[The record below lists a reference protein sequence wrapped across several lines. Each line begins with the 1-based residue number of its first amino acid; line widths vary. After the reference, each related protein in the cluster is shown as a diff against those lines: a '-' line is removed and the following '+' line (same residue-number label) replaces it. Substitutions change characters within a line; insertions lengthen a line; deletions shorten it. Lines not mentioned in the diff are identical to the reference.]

1 MNRPSCNRL
10 SSRLLSCGFALALC
24 GCVSVQPPTS
34 NVGDF
39 KVAAEKSYTLNTES
53 TVNVGEPII
62 VRKSYSYREVESLD
76 RAQALNDFE
85 AHGSVPLNSEVIRQS
100 RKDEILPVV
109 GTTTVKKNACRIVL
123 LGVTNNNLPIGLLV
137 KLDTGEVI
145 GAVWRNGL
153 GSWGTGTL
161 RYTIEPKNTMFAPV
175 KSVIVAKDKPY
186 ENFEIVFTGRIGQN
200 ATFLY
205 REFSPDDLAKP
216 AFYQNLTY
224 NLETE
229 DTIQFKKLRIE
240 VLNVSNESIRFKVLR
255 D

>member
-1 MNRPSCNRL
+1 ML
-10 SSRLLSCGFALALC
+10 LKLMLLSLSATLC
-24 GCVSVQPPTS
+24 GCVSVQPPS
-34 NVGDF
+34 NNVGDF
-39 KVAAEKSYTLNTES
+39 KLTAEKSYILNAES
-53 TVNVGEPII
+53 TVNVGESVV
-62 VRKSYSYREVESLD
+62 VRKSYSFRDVESLD

-85 AHGSVPLNSEVIRQS
+85 AHGKVPLNSEVIRQAK
-100 RKDEILPVV
+100 KDDILSVV
-109 GTTTVKKNACRIVL
+109 GTTLVKKKSCRIVL

-137 KLDTGEVI
+137 DIETGEVV

-161 RYTIEPKNTMFAPV
+161 SYTIEPKNTMFAAV
-175 KSVIVAKDKPY
+175 KRVIVAKDRPY
-186 ENFEIVFTGRIGQN
+186 ENFEIIFTGRAGQN

-229 DTIQFKKLRIE
+229 DTIQFKKLKIK
-240 VLNVSNESIRFKVLR
+240 VLKISNESIQLKVLS